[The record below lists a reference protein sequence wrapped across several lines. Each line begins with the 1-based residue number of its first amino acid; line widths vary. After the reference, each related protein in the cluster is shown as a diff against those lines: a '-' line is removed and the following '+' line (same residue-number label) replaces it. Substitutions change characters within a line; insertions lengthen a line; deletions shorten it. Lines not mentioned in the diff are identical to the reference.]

1 MQNSIT
7 WVGMDVHAENIV
19 LAALR
24 DSSDAVLFRAE
35 FPNTPKG
42 RERLAGRLAENAPVR
57 CVYEAGP
64 CGYELRRFLE
74 SKGIECD
81 VAAPAL
87 IPRKP
92 GDRVKTDRKDA
103 EKLARLHRLGELAT
117 VFVPTPAQE
126 ALRDLL
132 RTREDA
138 REDLLRRRHRLSK
151 FLLRLGRR
159 YTEGERWTTR
169 HWDWIR
175 AQTFTDHNTETVFRE
190 YIVAIEQEVERI
202 RRIEQQIVEESRS
215 PEVGKAIA
223 RLRALRG
230 VDTITAMTII
240 TEVIDLNRFRSPREL
255 MAFIGVVPRERSS
268 GGRERRGSITKTGN
282 AHIRRVLI
290 ESAWHYQRLPAG
302 TPKTILVRREGQP
315 PEVIETARKAE
326 LRLHRKF
333 MKLLGRGKPKGVAAV
348 AVARELAGFIWAL
361 GRG

>member
-1 MQNSIT
+1 MPNSIT

-19 LAALR
+19 LAAIR
-24 DSSDAVLFRAE
+24 GNTDSIVFRAE

-42 RERLAGRLAENAPVR
+42 RGRLAGRLAENAPVR

-64 CGYELRRFLE
+64 CGYQLRRFLE
-74 SKGIECD
+74 DRSISCD

-103 EKLARLHRLGELAT
+103 EKLARLHRLGELST

-132 RTREDA
+132 RIREDA

-151 FLLRLGRR
+151 FLLRQGRR
-159 YTEGERWTTR
+159 YEGERWTMK

-175 AQTFTDHNTETVFRE
+175 AQTFTEPNAETVFGE
-190 YIVAIEQEVERI
+190 SIVAIEQEVERI
-202 RRIEQQIVEESRS
+202 RRIEQHIVEESRS
-215 PEVGKAIA
+215 PDVGKPVA

-230 VDTITAMTII
+230 VDTITAMTIV
-240 TEVIDLNRFRSPREL
+240 TEVIDLNRFRTPREL
-255 MAFIGVVPRERSS
+255 MAFIGVVPNERSS
-268 GGRERRGSITKTGN
+268 GGKERRGSITKTGN

-302 TPKTILVRREGQP
+302 TPKAIVARREGQP

-326 LRLHRKF
+326 QRLHRKF
-333 MKLLGRGKPKGVAAV
+333 MRMLGRGKPKGIAAV

>member
-1 MQNSIT
+1 M
-7 WVGMDVHAENIV
+7 
-19 LAALR
+19 R
-24 DSSDAVLFRAE
+24 RRRPRAH
-35 FPNTPKG
+35 PQKTRG
-42 RERLAGRLAENAPVR
+42 
-57 CVYEAGP
+57 
-64 CGYELRRFLE
+64 
-74 SKGIECD
+74 
-81 VAAPAL
+81 
-87 IPRKP
+87 
-92 GDRVKTDRKDA
+92 RVKTDRKDA
-103 EKLARLHRLGELAT
+103 EKLAWLHRLGELAT

-151 FLLRLGRR
+151 FL
-159 YTEGERWTTR
+159 
-169 HWDWIR
+169 
-175 AQTFTDHNTETVFRE
+175 
-190 YIVAIEQEVERI
+190 
-202 RRIEQQIVEESRS
+202 
-215 PEVGKAIA
+215 
-223 RLRALRG
+223 
-230 VDTITAMTII
+230 
-240 TEVIDLNRFRSPREL
+240 FRSPREL

-268 GGRERRGSITKTGN
+268 GGREQRGSITKTGN